1 LCTRFLQTSANVWSK
16 RVHSYWPFFNIGT
29 ADQTKSDIEIRKA
42 EAEARQEEMKAEVE
56 SHREE
61 AMAFHEMMMI
71 MMVGKNKMRIIISCL
86 LVFYI
91 SFML

>member
-1 LCTRFLQTSANVWSK
+1 VSQRLEQTCTQLLAFFQYWNGRSK
-16 RVHSYWPFFNIGT
+16 
-29 ADQTKSDIEIRKA
+29 KSDIEIRKA